1 MDQKVQAQFETLQK
15 LLSSERNP
23 SAFLNTLDQ
32 VDRDNL
38 RPLVLDV
45 LKTKYKNR

>member
-1 MDQKVQAQFETLQK
+1 MDQKVQAQFDTIK
-15 LLSSERNP
+15 KHLSKKSNP
-23 SAFLNTLDQ
+23 SVFSNTLDQ